1 MATVTL
7 TTIDILKILGINEI
21 IARER
26 ICNDM
31 MTDPEGIVHLNVE
44 DAEGIQSACSG
55 YDKRNKAARRFTITQ
70 VQQKRLTSLM
80 YWVKD
85 KRRLKEP
92 TEFSNTHN

>member
-31 MTDPEGIVHLNVE
+31 MTDPEGIGYLNVE
-44 DAEGIQSACSG
+44 DAEGLLSACSG
-55 YDKRNKAARRFTITQ
+55 YSKGNPAAGRFAVT
-70 VQQKRLTSLM
+70 
-80 YWVKD
+80 
-85 KRRLKEP
+85 
-92 TEFSNTHN
+92 